1 MKGFILL
8 PLALAGLFQS
18 TGAAA
23 VPKKKTVS
31 TTAARKRRPVVR
43 RPPAVD
49 PTIGDSV
56 DGDDPAIRQA
66 AVAALGNVNGSVVV
80 VDPSNGRILT
90 MVNQKLALKSGF
102 IPCST
107 IKLVTSLAA
116 LTERVVTPT
125 EWIYASRSQPTT

>member
-1 MKGFILL
+1 MKGYILL
-8 PLALAGLFQS
+8 PLLLAGLLQS
-18 TGAAA
+18 TGNSA
-23 VPKKKTVS
+23 VPAKKVVRS
-31 TTAARKRRPVVR
+31 SASRKKRVVVR
-43 RPPAVD
+43 RPPAID
-49 PTIGDSV
+49 PTIGDNI

-80 VDPSNGRILT
+80 VDPSNGRILI

-116 LTERVVTPT
+116 LTEKVVSPT
-125 EWIYASRSQPTT
+125 EWIYTGRSVS